1 VKADPAVQR
10 RLLGLAET
18 DTELSRI
25 AHRRR
30 NLPELAEITECERD
44 LRAKRDAVVAAETTL
59 GDLDRDVRRL
69 ETEIEH
75 VRAREERDRALM
87 TGGGVSSKQLVDLQ
101 HELDSLQRR
110 KTTLEEEL
118 LEVMERR
125 EAVELDVAHAREAL
139 AAAEERLA
147 DAQRRRD
154 QALADLETAEAR
166 RNADRKNLLAE
177 LPGDLVALYERMRA
191 KQGVGAALLRARRCE
206 ACHLELDRTALTALR
221 EAAAD
226 DVVRC
231 QECGVVLVRTAESG
245 L

>member
-1 VKADPAVQR
+1 
-10 RLLGLAET
+10 
-18 DTELSRI
+18 
-25 AHRRR
+25 
-30 NLPELAEITECERD
+30 
-44 LRAKRDAVVAAETTL
+44 
-59 GDLDRDVRRL
+59 
-69 ETEIEH
+69 
-75 VRAREERDRALM
+75 M
-87 TGGGVSSKQLVDLQ
+87 TGGGVSYKQLVDLQ